1 MHCAQNSGKEKSIS
15 PSSTWKAF
23 QGVGSEKLC
32 LDVQSEVIFPCLV
45 SELAEHV
52 KICMNYFCMV
62 NEEKWRI
69 IHVLLIETVH
79 HKCLV
84 GGIPILN
91 LQLKHPVTTE
101 KLRIK
106 WNQAL
111 SSRKWCEG
119 NSVQVCFGCCPGSR
133 LGILRPLR
141 CAFPCRRSFFKNF
154 KSSSNSECRGSPYI
168 T

>member
-1 MHCAQNSGKEKSIS
+1 
-15 PSSTWKAF
+15 
-23 QGVGSEKLC
+23 
-32 LDVQSEVIFPCLV
+32 
-45 SELAEHV
+45 
-52 KICMNYFCMV
+52 MNYFCMV

-106 WNQAL
+106 
-111 SSRKWCEG
+111 
-119 NSVQVCFGCCPGSR
+119 
-133 LGILRPLR
+133 
-141 CAFPCRRSFFKNF
+141 
-154 KSSSNSECRGSPYI
+154 
-168 T
+168 